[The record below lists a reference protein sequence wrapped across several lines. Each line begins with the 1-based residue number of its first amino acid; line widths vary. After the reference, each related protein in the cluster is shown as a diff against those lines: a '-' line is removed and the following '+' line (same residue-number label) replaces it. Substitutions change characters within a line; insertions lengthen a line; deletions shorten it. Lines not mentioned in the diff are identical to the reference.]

1 MRRAGLATAQ
11 RYAWPQIV
19 QEVLLPRFCLLGGAP
34 HRRRCHGVP
43 RGVRLG
49 VTSAPPVTSAPGQA
63 PRGCG
68 GDTAEIL
75 GHRPQLQLTA
85 AE

>member
-1 MRRAGLATAQ
+1 MRRAGHATAQ

-19 QEVLLPRFCLLGGAP
+19 QEVLLPHFCLLRGAP
-34 HRRRCHGVP
+34 HRRRCQGVP
-43 RGVRLG
+43 SGVRLG

-63 PRGCG
+63 LWRCG

-75 GHRPQLQLTA
+75 GTGGCSSS
-85 AE
+85 